1 MEKSRVEL
9 VSTTEDPTDTL
20 EYHFLMRKEQHK
32 TKVVSAF
39 RPDNA
44 MFITRP
50 TFGDYMKKLS
60 ATAEIPIQSFQDM
73 LKALELR
80 LQYFRQVETTV
91 SDDGIPYLFWEDF
104 TMDEIE
110 AIWQK
115 AMRGEVLT
123 SKEENQYI
131 SAFLFHMGQLYYD
144 HGFVMQLLSLIH
156 I

>member
-1 MEKSRVEL
+1 
-9 VSTTEDPTDTL
+9 
-20 EYHFLMRKEQHK
+20 
-32 TKVVSAF
+32 
-39 RPDNA
+39 

-131 SAFLFHMGQLYYD
+131 SAFCFIWGNSIMIM
-144 HGFVMQLLSLIH
+144 VLSCSFISEP
-156 I
+156 IWIVIAKA